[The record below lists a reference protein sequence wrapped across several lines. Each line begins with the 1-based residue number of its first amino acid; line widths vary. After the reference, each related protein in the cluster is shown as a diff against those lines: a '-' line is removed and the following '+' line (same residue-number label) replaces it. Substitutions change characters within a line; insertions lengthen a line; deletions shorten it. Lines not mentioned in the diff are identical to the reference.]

1 MTGKEKKEDVS
12 EQVKIGNI
20 QRTKKYKHLGITIKE
35 DEDLKVHI
43 EIEVKELIQKC
54 KALSKEIK
62 IIRSRNQVGKVE
74 IKV

>member
-20 QRTKKYKHLGITIKE
+20 QRTKKYKHLGITINE
-35 DEDLKVHI
+35 EEDLKVHI
-43 EIEVKELIQKC
+43 ETEVKKLIQKC

-62 IIRSRNQVGKVE
+62 IIRSRNQVVKVK
-74 IKV
+74 IRV